1 MKDFAEEMKGY
12 NSQSEKIIIDFV
24 NGADQGSVPPKK
36 MKNKYNSVTLAFNKK
51 QREFFD
57 SVKNKL
63 IEKHG
68 RLPVSKFLTYLWQY
82 HLQNKCNFK
91 NFLDYSFFISEG
103 SNRATGDIKS
113 VTLNWNLAL
122 VPLRQQEPIAEMTFG
137 KIGLKGVCLIFALHY
152 AKNELDLDLTPYM
165 NKL

>member
-1 MKDFAEEMKGY
+1 MRDLTEEMKHYG
-12 NSQSEKIIIDFV
+12 SQKDDEIIEFV

-36 MKNKYNSVTLAFNKK
+36 VKNKYNSVTLAFNKK

-57 SVKNKL
+57 DVKKTL

-68 RLPVSKFLTYLWQY
+68 RLPVSKFLTFLWQY

-91 NFLDYSFFISEG
+91 NFLDYSFFLSEG
-103 SNRATGDIKS
+103 SNRATGDIKT
-113 VTLNWNLAL
+113 VTLNWNMSL
-122 VPLRQQEPIAEMTFG
+122 VPLRQQEPIVEMTFG
-137 KIGLKGVCLIFALHY
+137 KIGLKGTCLIFALHY
-152 AKNELDLDLTPYM
+152 AKNELNLDLTPYM